1 MKITIKRTEE
11 QLALV
16 KAMASNNRE
25 EAYEAQAAVAT
36 LIGPVLNEVINN
48 AVSVGSLFQTF
59 TYQHDDNPSLPLDLF
74 HDITDE
80 DYIQVYSQ
88 QVAGGLPYSQV
99 FPAHNEL
106 KFSTYT
112 LDTAYA
118 FDRKYASKSRL
129 DVVSKTFTRMAQEI
143 LLKQEKTAFNV
154 LATALVNGSTK
165 SLAGGSTAKGNH
177 VLGATTENVFT
188 LNDFNRLITL
198 SKRINASFS
207 AGTPVGGSKV
217 GITDLLVSP
226 EMVQELRS
234 MAYQPV
240 NTRNGAQTVNG
251 SPTNLYGGAT
261 SIAAPESLREQL
273 YSAAGLPSFYGI
285 NIIEVLE
292 MGIGQRFN
300 KIFDAVRASA
310 GVTLTGVSGAH
321 GNFTV
326 ADDEIMIGVD
336 RSRDALI
343 RPVVLEE
350 GSTGELTVAVDD
362 QFSMR
367 QNKIGYYGR
376 LEEGRVVLDDRAL
389 VGLYV

>member
-1 MKITIKRTEE
+1 MKITIKRTDE

-36 LIGPVLNEVINN
+36 LIGPVLSEVINN
-48 AVSVGSLFQTF
+48 AQSVGSLFSTF
-59 TYQHDDNPSLPLDLF
+59 TYQSDDNPSLPLDLF

-118 FDRKYASKSRL
+118 FDRKYARKSRL

-154 LATALVNGSTK
+154 LATALVNGNTK
-165 SLAGGSTAKGNH
+165 SAPGGSMTKGNH
-177 VLGATTENVFT
+177 IIEATTANQFT

-207 AGTPVGGSKV
+207 AGTPVGGSKIGV
-217 GITDLLVSP
+217 TDLLVSP
-226 EMVQELRS
+226 EMVQELRA
-234 MAYQPV
+234 MAYNPV
-240 NTRNGAQTVNG
+240 NTRQ
-251 SPTNLYGGAT
+251 AT
-261 SIAAPESLREQL
+261 SGTTSIPATDTLREQL

-292 MGIGQRFN
+292 MGINQRFN
-300 KIFDAVRASA
+300 RIFDAVRASNS
-310 GVTLTGVSGAH
+310 VTLANWSQT
-321 GNFTV
+321 
-326 ADDEIMIGVD
+326 DDEILIGVD

-343 RPVVLEE
+343 RPVLLEE
-350 GSTGELTVAVDD
+350 GSANELTVAVDD
-362 QFSMR
+362 QFSLR

>member
-25 EAYEAQAAVAT
+25 EAFEAQAAVAT

-48 AVSVGSLFQTF
+48 AVSVSNLFTTF
-59 TYQHDDNPSLPLDLF
+59 TYASDDNPSLPLDLF

-106 KFSTYT
+106 KFQTYS

-118 FDRKYASKSRL
+118 FDRKYARKSRL

-154 LATALVNGSTK
+154 IATALVNGNTK
-165 SLAGGSTAKGNH
+165 SSAGGSSAKGNH
-177 VLGATTENVFT
+177 IIECTAAGRFL

-207 AGTPVGGSKV
+207 AGTPVGGSKIGV
-217 GITDLLVSP
+217 TDLLVSP
-226 EMVQELRS
+226 EMVQELRA
-234 MAYQPV
+234 MAYNPV
-240 NTRNGAQTVNG
+240 NTKGSASVSSAGNG
-251 SPTNLYGGAT
+251 SENGLL
-261 SIAAPESLREQL
+261 APEDLRAQL
-273 YSAAGLPSFYGI
+273 YSAAGLPAFYGI

-292 MGIGQRFN
+292 MGVGQRFN
-300 KIFDAVRASA
+300 KIFEAVRAANS
-310 GVTLTGVSGAH
+310 VTLSNWSASV
-321 GNFTV
+321 
-326 ADDEIMIGVD
+326 DEIMIGID
-336 RSRDALI
+336 RSRDALV
-343 RPVVLEE
+343 RPVMLEE

-362 QFSMR
+362 QFSLR

-376 LEEGRVVLDDRAL
+376 LEEGRVILDDRAL
-389 VGLYV
+389 VGIYTKNS

>member
-165 SLAGGSTAKGNH
+165 SSAGGTAAKGNH
-177 VLGATTENVFT
+177 VLGAGTENVFT

-207 AGTPVGGSKV
+207 GGTPVGGSKV

-240 NTRNGAQTVNG
+240 NTRAG
-251 SPTNLYGGAT
+251 SFTTSGAT

-310 GVTLTGVSGAH
+310 SVTLTGVSGAH

-326 ADDEIMIGVD
+326 ADDEILIGVD

-343 RPVVLEE
+343 RPVLLEE
-350 GSTGELTVAVDD
+350 GSTSELTVAVDD

>member
-165 SLAGGSTAKGNH
+165 SSAGGTVAKGNH

-207 AGTPVGGSKV
+207 GGTPVGGSKIGV
-217 GITDLLVSP
+217 TDLLVSP
-226 EMVQELRS
+226 EMIQELRA
-234 MAYQPV
+234 MAYNPV
-240 NTRNGAQTVNG
+240 NTRQAPSGT
-251 SPTNLYGGAT
+251 T
-261 SIAAPESLREQL
+261 SIPATDALREQL

-321 GNFTV
+321 GNFTL

-343 RPVVLEE
+343 RPVLLEE

>member
-1 MKITIKRTEE
+1 MKITIKRTDE

-36 LIGPVLNEVINN
+36 LIGPVLSEVINN
-48 AVSVGSLFQTF
+48 AQSVGSLFSTF
-59 TYQHDDNPSLPLDLF
+59 TYQSDDNPSLPLDLF

-118 FDRKYASKSRL
+118 FDRKYARKSRL

-154 LATALVNGSTK
+154 LATALVNGNTK
-165 SLAGGSTAKGNH
+165 SAPGGSIAKGNH
-177 VLGATTENVFT
+177 IIEATTANQFT

-207 AGTPVGGSKV
+207 AGTPVGGSKIGV
-217 GITDLLVSP
+217 TDLLVSP
-226 EMVQELRS
+226 EMVQELRA
-234 MAYQPV
+234 MAYNPV
-240 NTRNGAQTVNG
+240 NTRQAASGT
-251 SPTNLYGGAT
+251 T
-261 SIAAPESLREQL
+261 SIPATDTLREQL

-292 MGIGQRFN
+292 MGINQRFN
-300 KIFDAVRASA
+300 KIFDAVRSSNS
-310 GVTLTGVSGAH
+310 VSLA
-321 GNFTV
+321 NWSQT
-326 ADDEIMIGVD
+326 DDEILIGVD

-343 RPVVLEE
+343 RPVLLEE
-350 GSTGELTVAVDD
+350 GSANELTVAVDD
-362 QFSMR
+362 QFSLR